1 MGEGSEDNPDFFTI
15 ESDKLLEETKYS
27 NFNKDY
33 YVKTGKALLYA
44 NDIKTSFV
52 RGTVLNYEASK
63 YIYSYKISEEQL
75 KQNKEID
82 FMIEMNEKD
91 NIKIDISNIHSD
103 IQKYTRECI
112 DNITIYDENQKK
124 SNKRNK

>member
-33 YVKTGKALLYA
+33 YVKTGKALLCA

-75 KQNKEID
+75 KQNKKID
-82 FMIEMNEKD
+82 FMIEMNEK
-91 NIKIDISNIHSD
+91 
-103 IQKYTRECI
+103 

>member
-1 MGEGSEDNPDFFTI
+1 MDEGSEDNPDFFTTK
-15 ESDKLLEETKYS
+15 SNKLLEETKYS

-33 YVKTGKALLYA
+33 NVKTGKALLCA
-44 NDIKTSFV
+44 NNIKTSFV
-52 RGTVLNYEASK
+52 KGTVLNYEASK
-63 YIYSYKISEEQL
+63 YIYSYKIHEEQL

>member
-1 MGEGSEDNPDFFTI
+1 MKQVN
-15 ESDKLLEETKYS
+15 
-27 NFNKDY
+27 
-33 YVKTGKALLYA
+33 
-44 NDIKTSFV
+44 
-52 RGTVLNYEASK
+52 
-63 YIYSYKISEEQL
+63 IYSYKISEEQL

>member
-1 MGEGSEDNPDFFTI
+1 MGKGSKDDPDFVTT
-15 ESDKLLEETKYS
+15 ESDKLLEVTKYS

-33 YVKTGKALLYA
+33 YVKTGKALLCT

-103 IQKYTRECI
+103 IQKYTREYI
-112 DNITIYDENQKK
+112 DKITIYDENQKK

>member
-33 YVKTGKALLYA
+33 YVKTGKALLCA

>member
-33 YVKTGKALLYA
+33 YVKTGKALLCA

-112 DNITIYDENQKK
+112 DNITIYDEKQKK

>member
-1 MGEGSEDNPDFFTI
+1 MGEGNEDNPDFFTI

-33 YVKTGKALLYA
+33 YVKTGKALLCA